1 LYDNHTDMTIASI
14 VRAPRLSDEVARQ
27 LGAAIRGGD
36 YLPGARLPSEKE
48 LAERFDVS
56 RMVVREAMSRLKSDE
71 LIETRQGLGA
81 FVSAEPGRGLF
92 RLQPDPAVVE
102 DLHGIFELR
111 VAVEGTAAGL
121 AAVRANRREL
131 TAMRASLRDMNVS
144 IAGAADDI
152 EADNRFHA
160 TIARASRNPYFDRF
174 LTFLGANLHGAIAEA
189 RANTAVRHPAS
200 VRAVQAEH
208 EAVFAAIERRD
219 AVGAE
224 AAMRGH
230 LSAAMERLGL
240 GPFTGARP

>member
-1 LYDNHTDMTIASI
+1 MTIGSI

-27 LGAAIRGGD
+27 LGAAIRSGEF
-36 YLPGARLPSEKE
+36 LPGARLPSEKE

-92 RLQPDPAVVE
+92 RLQSAPAAVK
-102 DLHGIFELR
+102 DLHDIFQLR
-111 VAVEGTAAGL
+111 VAVEGAAAGL
-121 AAVRANRREL
+121 AAVSANRSEL
-131 TAMRASLRDMNVS
+131 AAMRGSLRDLKTA
-144 IAGAADDI
+144 IAAGEDGV

-160 TIARASRNPYFDRF
+160 AIAQASRNPYLGRF
-174 LTFLGANLHGAIAEA
+174 LTFLGANLHGAIARA
-189 RANTAVRHPAS
+189 RSNTAARHPES
-200 VRAVQAEH
+200 ILAVQAEH
-208 EAVFAAIERRD
+208 EAILAAIEQRD
-219 AVGAE
+219 ALGAE

-240 GPFTGARP
+240 GPFAGSARS